1 MVHQSSQS
9 LVEIDVFVLA
19 VCPTRME
26 RAMTHLVGHQVRRAG
41 ALALAVAA
49 LLVGSLIAT
58 GVEASDPPPAPTGL
72 SATVATGG
80 IELSWTAPTLD
91 PGEDA
96 PTGYDVE
103 MRKTSAAGDSD
114 WATIAEDVSDTE
126 YTSTELLMTE
136 QTYEF
141 RVSAVYSEDSTSGP
155 SDSVSV
161 TAPGVSKPGSLT
173 KTRTISGIELAWI
186 APTLSWTGIALTLS
200 GYVIERDS
208 WYTISHPELGQDFTS
223 DEHSV
228 GSDAT
233 SYTDTST
240 VDSRTYGYSIYAVY
254 GYVRSNT
261 QDGDFVFL
269 QGVGTE

>member
-1 MVHQSSQS
+1 MTGLTGS
-9 LVEIDVFVLA
+9 LV
-19 VCPTRME
+19 
-26 RAMTHLVGHQVRRAG
+26 RRPW
-41 ALALAVAA
+41 ALALVVGA
-49 LLVGSLIAT
+49 LLVGLLIAS
-58 GVEASDPPPAPTGL
+58 GVEASDPPPAPTDL
-72 SATVATGG
+72 SATVATSG
-80 IELSWTAPTLD
+80 IELSWSAPTLD

-103 MRKTSAAGDSD
+103 MRKTSAAGDSE
-114 WATIAEDVSDTE
+114 WETIAEDVSDTE

-141 RVSAVYSEDSTSGP
+141 RVSAVYSEDSSSDP
-155 SDSVSV
+155 SDSVSI

-173 KTRTISGIELAWI
+173 KTRTTSGIDLAWT
-186 APTLSWTGIALTLS
+186 APTLSWTGLALTLS

-208 WYTISHPELGQDFTS
+208 WYTVSHPELGQDYTS
-223 DEHSV
+223 EELDTA

-240 VDSRTYGYSIYAVY
+240 VNTRTYGYSIYAVY
-254 GYVRSNT
+254 GYVRSND